1 MEPVKL
7 KIRER
12 YGQMSRSEKKI
23 SQVVLTDSRGCL
35 GLTTAEI
42 AVRSGVSAATVT
54 RYVQKLGYD
63 GLEAFKLALAAA
75 SAQEGE
81 DMENVVDPIIQK
93 EDDLDTLCRKMN
105 VLISDT
111 FQDFFYQLDKEALAA
126 AIERIRSARHI
137 YLLGI
142 GASMLPAYDLFHKL
156 RRAGFPAEFYQDT
169 DMVVEFFNY
178 VDERDL
184 VIAFSYS
191 GQTQEVLYA
200 CQIAVQQKA
209 KVIAV
214 TRKWDSVLR
223 DLADICL
230 FVPNKEAVI
239 RIGAFGS
246 LHTSLMMGDLLYMG
260 AIQKNLDQ
268 IEAELIRTRKLVAGK
283 KIKK

>member
-156 RRAGFPAEFYQDT
+156 R
-169 DMVVEFFNY
+169 V
-178 VDERDL
+178 L
-184 VIAFSYS
+184 VSRQSF
-191 GQTQEVLYA
+191 
-200 CQIAVQQKA
+200 
-209 KVIAV
+209 
-214 TRKWDSVLR
+214 
-223 DLADICL
+223 
-230 FVPNKEAVI
+230 
-239 RIGAFGS
+239 
-246 LHTSLMMGDLLYMG
+246 
-260 AIQKNLDQ
+260 
-268 IEAELIRTRKLVAGK
+268 IRTPIWWWNFLIMLTNEIWSLRFPTAGRHRKSCMPVRLRYSRRLR
-283 KIKK
+283 